1 MSAITSTLRW
11 ALSGTKRRRP
21 EAETTPAEEN
31 EESKNDWNYGASVVE
46 VARLG
51 KEVDVLKAE
60 LARTKQAKD
69 ALEKDTDAELEQT
82 RDEVQELEMALAASE
97 EELARTKVEKGA
109 KVETLETALA
119 VSEEELARTKD
130 EKKDLEDY
138 NAVSEADLAR
148 TMDEN
153 EVLKQAVA
161 ALKADDS
168 ARETEELRRG
178 EDTSVAKTPEKPET
192 APSTDTPQT
201 KEQLAELSSACL
213 EQVCAIFK
221 EHMKRATERGES
233 PGSYPN
239 GMTVQTVIG
248 ALNGRFTDEQVW
260 QALESLYDSNE
271 LFSVPSHSN
280 FNSNFRSWAGLTKTR
295 LYFWHYF

>member
-51 KEVDVLKAE
+51 KEVEVLKAE

-138 NAVSEADLAR
+138 NAASEADLAR
-148 TMDEN
+148 TKDEN

-280 FNSNFRSWAGLTKTR
+280 FNSNFRSWVGLTKTR

>member
-1 MSAITSTLRW
+1 
-11 ALSGTKRRRP
+11 
-21 EAETTPAEEN
+21 
-31 EESKNDWNYGASVVE
+31 
-46 VARLG
+46 
-51 KEVDVLKAE
+51 
-60 LARTKQAKD
+60 
-69 ALEKDTDAELEQT
+69 
-82 RDEVQELEMALAASE
+82 MALAASE

>member
-51 KEVDVLKAE
+51 KEVEVLKAE

-233 PGSYPN
+233 PGAYPN

>member
-11 ALSGTKRRRP
+11 ALSGTKRPRP

-51 KEVDVLKAE
+51 KEVEVLAAE

-109 KVETLETALA
+109 EVVTLETALA

-138 NAVSEADLAR
+138 NAASEADLAR
-148 TMDEN
+148 TKDDN

-233 PGSYPN
+233 PGSLPN

>member
-51 KEVDVLKAE
+51 KEVEVLKAE

-109 KVETLETALA
+109 KVVTLETALA

>member
-51 KEVDVLKAE
+51 KEVEVLAAE

-109 KVETLETALA
+109 EVVTLETALA

>member
-11 ALSGTKRRRP
+11 ALSGTKRPRP

-51 KEVDVLKAE
+51 KEVEVLAAE

-109 KVETLETALA
+109 EVVTLETALA

-138 NAVSEADLAR
+138 NAASEADLAR
-148 TMDEN
+148 TKDDN

-213 EQVCAIFK
+213 EQVCAIFW

-233 PGSYPN
+233 PGSLPN

-260 QALESLYDSNE
+260 QALESLYDYNE

>member
-51 KEVDVLKAE
+51 KEVEVLKAE

-109 KVETLETALA
+109 EVETLETALA

>member
-1 MSAITSTLRW
+1 MSAIISTLRW

-51 KEVDVLKAE
+51 KEVEVLKAE

>member
-51 KEVDVLKAE
+51 KEVEVLKAE

-109 KVETLETALA
+109 EVVTLETALA

>member
-1 MSAITSTLRW
+1 
-11 ALSGTKRRRP
+11 
-21 EAETTPAEEN
+21 
-31 EESKNDWNYGASVVE
+31 
-46 VARLG
+46 
-51 KEVDVLKAE
+51 
-60 LARTKQAKD
+60 LARTK
-69 ALEKDTDAELEQT
+69 
-82 RDEVQELEMALAASE
+82 
-97 EELARTKVEKGA
+97 
-109 KVETLETALA
+109 
-119 VSEEELARTKD
+119 
-130 EKKDLEDY
+130 
-138 NAVSEADLAR
+138 
-148 TMDEN
+148 DEN

>member
-51 KEVDVLKAE
+51 KEVEVLKAE

-280 FNSNFRSWAGLTKTR
+280 FNSNFRSLAGLTKTR

>member
-1 MSAITSTLRW
+1 MSTITSTLRW

-51 KEVDVLKAE
+51 KEVEVLKAE

>member
-51 KEVDVLKAE
+51 KEVEVLAAE